1 MRCPD
6 DAEAVPGAG
15 NEGSEDFIPTD
26 HSRASNNK
34 HQSQNLDGLRIESSF
49 ATKYDETNPRL
60 RTTIMADDH
69 DHGDV
74 TRLHLSTTDRI
85 FARAN
90 PFIWNMPD
98 WYLHRI
104 RLFSKAS
111 ASHPGLH
118 NARIGLASKSR
129 YRMYPYTAQNP
140 CHEPICMT
148 SSVT

>member
-1 MRCPD
+1 MSCRHL
-6 DAEAVPGAG
+6 AE
-15 NEGSEDFIPTD
+15 T
-26 HSRASNNK
+26 
-34 HQSQNLDGLRIESSF
+34 L
-49 ATKYDETNPRL
+49 YDETNPRL
-60 RTTIMADDH
+60 RTTTMADDH

-140 CHEPICMT
+140 CHELIFMT
-148 SSVT
+148 SSVTRPGSSTSSPPPTRCVSVYYCRTYFKAVRVGGGG